1 MIVANFVTI
10 PISWVVDNEN
20 VTDVVPVADFR
31 NFQFS
36 SWLMLLFR
44 VLYFWGNACIYGCEA
59 LIYIVSQRF
68 MALIDCF
75 K

>member
-36 SWLMLLFR
+36 SWLMLLF
-44 VLYFWGNACIYGCEA
+44 LSNACIYSCEA
-59 LIYIVSQRF
+59 LVYIVSQCF